1 MVAWRVYAYKTRRS
15 VLPTYLQQNIFART
29 NSFISKPIPDEH
41 TAPVASTVPHP
52 SAPIRNETVIVIPAP
67 VDTTETSEKPTM
79 IAPVQNQLAK
89 NMLTHIGV
97 GLALGTAA
105 AYGFWHK
112 VVLTNREERSAFYVK
127 YNANRA

>member
-67 VDTTETSEKPTM
+67 VDTTETSEKVSQPQDPSIPSGPSPAITR
-79 IAPVQNQLAK
+79 LL
-89 NMLTHIGV
+89 NM
-97 GLALGTAA
+97 
-105 AYGFWHK
+105 K
-112 VVLTNREERSAFYVK
+112 
-127 YNANRA
+127 